1 MHFIALLIQQ
11 LQTSD
16 AIEISLYVLGSVFSA
31 VLTALSISAYL
42 KTGLKKLKY
51 AVVAF
56 ALFSGFLV
64 YEIMETLFSL
74 DNPYTDIIIPS
85 SALVILI
92 FFFLAVVKKA

>member
-85 SALVILI
+85 SVLVILI